1 MPDDGPGFFTGKHV
15 AIFGLGLMG
24 GSLAMALNG
33 RCSRL
38 TGIDPDP
45 GVVRSALERGLV
57 SQAAVTPGRLLDD
70 ADVIILAAPVNAIL
84 AILKTLSNV
93 CRKGAVVLDFG
104 STKRAVCRAMADL
117 PAQFD
122 PIGCHPM
129 CGKETCG
136 LDYADSTIFNN
147 AAFAIVPL
155 ERSSEKARQTAG
167 ALAELLDSRPIILDA
182 QTHDRFVAASSH
194 LPFLVSNSL
203 AFCTPV
209 EAAPLTSTG
218 FASTTRL
225 AVSSPAMMMDVL
237 ETNKDV
243 IIEAL
248 HACIGRLALMEE
260 LLMKDDFDHLRSEL
274 NAGAENRRQI
284 DIAKRGV
291 VL

>member
-38 TGIDPDP
+38 TGIDPDIHA
-45 GVVRSALERGLV
+45 VHSALKRGLV
-57 SQAAVTPGRLLDD
+57 SQAAVEPGHLLED

-84 AILKTLSNV
+84 DILRNLNAV
-93 CRKGAVVLDFG
+93 CRNDAVVLDFG
-104 STKRAVCRAMADL
+104 STKRAVCRAMDEL
-117 PAQFD
+117 PKRFD

-136 LDYADSTIFNN
+136 LDFADETIFNG

-155 ERSSEKARQTAG
+155 TRTGEKARKTAEVLSSLLG
-167 ALAELLDSRPIILDA
+167 SHPVFIDAE
-182 QTHDRFVAASSH
+182 THDRLVAASSH
-194 LPFLVSNSL
+194 LPFLVSNTL

-237 ETNKDV
+237 ETNKEV
-243 IIEAL
+243 ILEAL
-248 HACIGRLALMEE
+248 HAFISRLTLIEE

-284 DIAKRGV
+284 DIAKRGI